1 MRKPMATTA
10 SVMKCLNL
18 FEMFKSVFLIIF
30 PLLTILL
37 NKILKTKEYL
47 DKWPVGII
55 TPIHK

>member
-1 MRKPMATTA
+1 MATTA
-10 SVMKCLNL
+10 SVTKCLNL

-47 DKWPVGII
+47 DE
-55 TPIHK
+55 